1 MDLAPGN
8 LADAVDLADLDPF
21 APEYRANPHPLYHRL
36 RQLDPVHRIP
46 GTRDWVV
53 FRHADA
59 TTVLRD
65 PRFSSTPAHLPP
77 EARPLAGPRRIETKV
92 LLFLDAP
99 DHTRIRSLVSTAF
112 TPHRVRRLRPRVEG
126 LVGGLLDQA
135 ESKGSLEVIGDL
147 AYPLPVA
154 VICELLG
161 VPADADQATF
171 RRWASDASRRL
182 DGEVDVEPAAWARGE
197 EAVANFVQYFIT
209 LIGQRREV
217 PQDGLLDALIAAG
230 EAGDRLDPEEL
241 LAIVILL
248 FLAGHETTMNLIGNG
263 LLALL
268 RHPDQLERLRR
279 DPSLGP
285 SAVEELLRYDGPVH
299 VTSRIATEDVEVAGT
314 PVRKGEQVVVVLAA
328 ANRDPAVFPDP
339 DRLDIGRRDNR
350 HLTFSAGMH
359 YCLGAALARLEGE
372 VVIGALLRRFP
383 HLELAEPEP
392 TYREH
397 FVLRGLRSLELSLG

>member
-36 RQLDPVHRIP
+36 RQLDPVRRIP

-65 PRFSSTPAHLPP
+65 PRFSSNPAHLPP

-182 DGEVDVEPAAWARGE
+182 DGEVDVEPAAWASRG
-197 EAVANFVQYFIT
+197 AA
-209 LIGQRREV
+209 RRA
-217 PQDGLLDALIAAG
+217 PRARLNLPRPG
-230 EAGDRLDPEEL
+230 E
-241 LAIVILL
+241 
-248 FLAGHETTMNLIGNG
+248 
-263 LLALL
+263 
-268 RHPDQLERLRR
+268 RHGRFPAR
-279 DPSLGP
+279 
-285 SAVEELLRYDGPVH
+285 
-299 VTSRIATEDVEVAGT
+299 
-314 PVRKGEQVVVVLAA
+314 VL
-328 ANRDPAVFPDP
+328 
-339 DRLDIGRRDNR
+339 
-350 HLTFSAGMH
+350 S
-359 YCLGAALARLEGE
+359 CLGGALARLPHD
-372 VVIGALLRRFP
+372 LLRGR
-383 HLELAEPEP
+383 L
-392 TYREH
+392 
-397 FVLRGLRSLELSLG
+397 